1 MPDTILI
8 IDDEIDMLENCS
20 RILKNLGC
28 QCITAS
34 NGEEAIKIVRE
45 KLPDLIITDLKMPGK
60 NGLELLREIKGE
72 NPDGIVVLFTAFA
85 TIESAVDAV
94 KSGAFDYLQKPF
106 TADQLKITVERAL
119 TQKRLTEENKNL
131 KEQLHDHFKFDNIIG
146 QSQKIKD
153 VLDMVRRVSKT
164 ESNILLLGESG
175 TGKELVARCIHANSE
190 RAGMPFVPVD
200 CASLPENLLESE
212 LFGHE
217 KGSFTGAH
225 ISRQGM
231 FESASGGTLFLDEIG
246 ELTPNLQ
253 AKLLRVLQERQVRRV
268 GGRNLIDIDIRVISA
283 TNKDLGQAIQKK
295 EFREDL
301 FFRLNVI
308 SITLPPLRERID
320 DIPLLC
326 NFFIK
331 DAPVANKK
339 QIKEVSQGAIERLK
353 KYNWPGNVR
362 ELQNVIERA
371 VSLSDGGS
379 ITVDDLPD
387 NIRQPPQSPFIKG
400 ELKPPQSPFVKGDN
414 PLTPPLEKGGMGGF
428 EKGISFKD
436 AKKEWLSSFE
446 KEYLVELLRRNN
458 NNITKAS
465 EEANIPRMTIYRLIK
480 KYKLNIA

>member
-1 MPDTILI
+1 MSETILI

-28 QCITAS
+28 ECITAS

-60 NGLELLREIKGE
+60 SGLELLKEIKGE
-72 NPDGIVVLFTAFA
+72 NPSSIVILFTAFA
-85 TIESAVDAV
+85 TIESAVEAV
-94 KSGAFDYLQKPF
+94 KCGAFDYLQKPF
-106 TADQLKITVERAL
+106 TADQLKIAVERAL

-131 KEQLHDHFKFDNIIG
+131 KEQLHEHFKFDNIIG

-153 VLDMVRRVSKT
+153 VLDMVRKVSKT
-164 ESNILLLGESG
+164 DSNILILGESG
-175 TGKELVARCIHANSE
+175 TGKELIARCIHANSE
-190 RAGMPFVPVD
+190 RVGMPFVPVD

-231 FESASGGTLFLDEIG
+231 FETAKGGTLFLDEIG

-268 GGRNLIDIDIRVISA
+268 GGRKLIDIDIRVISA

-308 SITLPPLRERID
+308 SITLPLLRERVD

-331 DAPVANKK
+331 NDPVADKK
-339 QIKEVSQGAIERLK
+339 QIKEISDETIEKLK
-353 KYNWPGNVR
+353 KYNWPGNIR

-371 VSLSDGGS
+371 VSLSDGGI
-379 ITVDDLPD
+379 ITVKDLPD
-387 NIRQPPQSPFIKG
+387 NIVVRGFSLAEKAN
-400 ELKPPQSPFVKGDN
+400 LKVR
-414 PLTPPLEKGGMGGF
+414 TT
-428 EKGISFKD
+428 FKD

-465 EEANIPRMTIYRLIK
+465 EEAGIPRMTIYRMIK
-480 KYKLNIA
+480 KYQIGTATILEADSEK

>member
-1 MPDTILI
+1 MSDTILV
-8 IDDEIDMLENCS
+8 IDDELDMLENCS

-28 QCITAS
+28 ECITAS
-34 NGEEAIKIVRE
+34 NSEEAIKIARE
-45 KLPDLIITDLKMPGK
+45 RLPDVVITDLKMPGK
-60 NGLELLREIKGE
+60 NGVELLKEIKGE
-72 NPDGIVVLFTAFA
+72 NPDSIVILFTAFA

-106 TADQLKITVERAL
+106 TADQLRITVERAL

-131 KEQLHDHFKFDNIIG
+131 KEQLYEHFKFDNIIG
-146 QSQKIKD
+146 QSQKVKD

-225 ISRQGM
+225 ASRQGM
-231 FESASGGTLFLDEIG
+231 FETANGGTLFLDEIG

-253 AKLLRVLQERQVRRV
+253 AKLLRVLQERQLRRV
-268 GGRNLIDIDIRVISA
+268 GGRNLIDIDIRIISA
-283 TNKDLGQAIQKK
+283 TNKNLEGAIKEK
-295 EFREDL
+295 EFRDDL

-308 SITLPPLRERID
+308 SITLPPLRERVD

-331 DAPVANKK
+331 NFAIGNKK
-339 QIKEVSQGAIERLK
+339 EIKGISTDAIGRLK

-362 ELQNVIERA
+362 ELQNVIERG
-371 VSLSDGGS
+371 VSLSDGGY
-379 ITVDDLPD
+379 ITANDLPD
-387 NIRQPPQSPFIKG
+387 NIKAQGHIPPLIPAQAD
-400 ELKPPQSPFVKGDN
+400 FVKGEQG
-414 PLTPPLEKGGMGGF
+414 L
-428 EKGISFKD
+428 SFKD

-446 KEYLVELLRRNN
+446 KDYLIELLNKN
-458 NNITKAS
+458 SNNITKAA
-465 EEANIPRMTIYRLIK
+465 EKAGIPRMTIYRMMK
-480 KYKLNIA
+480 KYNLKVD

>member
-1 MPDTILI
+1 MPDTILV

-45 KLPDLIITDLKMPGK
+45 KLPDIVITDLKMPGK
-60 NGLELLREIKGE
+60 SGLELLKEIKGE
-72 NPDGIVVLFTAFA
+72 NPDGIVILFTAFA

-94 KSGAFDYLQKPF
+94 KCGAFDYLQKPF

-119 TQKRLTEENKNL
+119 TQKRLAEENKNL
-131 KEQLHDHFKFDNIIG
+131 KEQLYDHFKFDNIIG

-153 VLDMVRRVSKT
+153 VLSMVRRVSKT

-175 TGKELVARCIHANSE
+175 TGKELIARSIHANSE
-190 RAGMPFVPVD
+190 RAGMPFITVD

-225 ISRQGM
+225 ASRHGM
-231 FESASGGTLFLDEIG
+231 FETANGGTIFLDEIG
-246 ELTPNLQ
+246 ELTLNLQ

-268 GGRNLIDIDIRVISA
+268 GGRNLIDIDIRIISA
-283 TNKDLGQAIQKK
+283 TNKDLEGAIKEK

-308 SITLPPLRERID
+308 SITLPPLRERVD

-331 DAPVANKK
+331 DDPVAGKK
-339 QIKEVSQGAIERLK
+339 HIKEISQAAIERLK
-353 KYNWPGNVR
+353 KYKWPGNIR

-379 ITVDDLPD
+379 ITIDDLPD
-387 NIRQPPQSPFIKG
+387 NIKRQGMSLRAISMSNG
-400 ELKPPQSPFVKGDN
+400 EA
-414 PLTPPLEKGGMGGF
+414 
-428 EKGISFKD
+428 ISFKD

-446 KEYLVELLRRNN
+446 KEYIIELLKRNN
-458 NNITKAS
+458 DNITKAS

-480 KYKLNIA
+480 KYKLNIVEDN

>member
-1 MPDTILI
+1 MADTILI

-20 RILKNLGC
+20 RILNNLGYR
-28 QCITAS
+28 CITVS
-34 NGEEAIKIVRE
+34 NGEEAVKTVRE
-45 KLPDLIITDLKMPGK
+45 KLPDVVITDLKMPGK
-60 NGLELLREIKGE
+60 NGLELLKEIKGE
-72 NPDGIVVLFTAFA
+72 NPDGIVILFTAFA

-119 TQKRLTEENKNL
+119 TQKRLAEENKNL

-153 VLDMVRRVSKT
+153 VLNMVRRVSNT

-175 TGKELVARCIHANSE
+175 TGKELVARSIHANSG
-190 RAGMPFVPVD
+190 RAGMPFIPVD

-225 ISRQGM
+225 ASRQGM
-231 FESASGGTLFLDEIG
+231 FETANGGTLFLDEIG

-268 GGRNLIDIDIRVISA
+268 GGRNLIDIDIRIISA
-283 TNKDLGQAIQKK
+283 TNKDLEGAIKEK

-308 SITLPPLRERID
+308 SITLPPLRDRVD

-331 DAPVANKK
+331 DDPVAGKK
-339 QIKEVSQGAIERLK
+339 HIKEISADAIERLK
-353 KYNWPGNVR
+353 RYNWPGNVR
-362 ELQNVIERA
+362 ELQNIIERG

-379 ITVDDLPD
+379 ITLNDLPD
-387 NIRQPPQSPFIKG
+387 NIKAIINQPSPISQS
-400 ELKPPQSPFVKGDN
+400 L
-414 PLTPPLEKGGMGGF
+414 
-428 EKGISFKD
+428 SFKD

-446 KEYLVELLRRNN
+446 KEYIIELLRKNN

-465 EEANIPRMTIYRLIK
+465 DEANIPRMTIYRLIK
-480 KYKLNIA
+480 KYKLNVAEDN

>member
-1 MPDTILI
+1 MSDTILV
-8 IDDEIDMLENCS
+8 IDDEMDMLENCS

-28 QCITAS
+28 ECITAS

-60 NGLELLREIKGE
+60 SGLELLKEIKGE

-119 TQKRLTEENKNL
+119 TQKRLAEENKNL
-131 KEQLHDHFKFDNIIG
+131 KKQLYDHFKFDNIIG

-175 TGKELVARCIHANSE
+175 TGKELIARSIHANSE

-225 ISRQGM
+225 ASRQGM
-231 FESASGGTLFLDEIG
+231 FETANGGTIFLDEIG
-246 ELTPNLQ
+246 ELSPNLQ

-283 TNKDLGQAIQKK
+283 TNKDLEGAIKEK

-331 DAPVANKK
+331 NDQVAGKK
-339 QIKEVSQGAIERLK
+339 HIKEISQAAIEILK
-353 KYNWPGNVR
+353 KYSWPGNIR
-362 ELQNVIERA
+362 ELQNVIERG
-371 VSLSDGGS
+371 VSLSDGGY
-379 ITVDDLPD
+379 ITANDLPD
-387 NIRQPPQSPFIKG
+387 NIKAQGHLPQSLIPA
-400 ELKPPQSPFVKGDN
+400 QADFVKGEQG
-414 PLTPPLEKGGMGGF
+414 L
-428 EKGISFKD
+428 SFKD

-446 KEYLVELLRRNN
+446 KDYLIELLNKN
-458 NNITKAS
+458 SNNITKAA
-465 EEANIPRMTIYRLIK
+465 EKAGIPRMTIYRMMK
-480 KYKLNIA
+480 KYNLKVD

>member
-1 MPDTILI
+1 MGETILV

-20 RILKNLGC
+20 RILNNLGC
-28 QCITAS
+28 ECITAS
-34 NGEEAIKIVRE
+34 NPEDAVKIARE
-45 KLPDLIITDLKMPGK
+45 KLPAVVITDLKMPGK
-60 NGLELLREIKGE
+60 NGIELLKEIKGG
-72 NPDGIVVLFTAFA
+72 NPDSIVILFTAFA

-106 TADQLKITVERAL
+106 TADQLRIAVERAL
-119 TQKRLTEENKNL
+119 NQKRLTEENKNL
-131 KEQLHDHFKFDNIIG
+131 KEQLHEHFKFDNIIG

-153 VLDMVRRVSKT
+153 VLDMVRKVSKT

-175 TGKELVARCIHANSE
+175 TGKELIAHSIHANST
-190 RAGMPFVPVD
+190 RAAMPFIPVD

-225 ISRQGM
+225 ASRQGM
-231 FESASGGTLFLDEIG
+231 FETANGGTLFLDEIG

-253 AKLLRVLQERQVRRV
+253 AKLLRVLQERQLRRV

-283 TNKDLGQAIQKK
+283 TNKNLEGAIREK

-326 NFFIK
+326 NFFIENF
-331 DAPVANKK
+331 AIGNKR
-339 QIKEVSQGAIERLK
+339 EVKGISADAIEMLK
-353 KYNWPGNVR
+353 RYNWPGNVR

-371 VSLSDGGS
+371 ISLSDGGS
-379 ITVDDLPD
+379 ITNNDLPD
-387 NIRQPPQSPFIKG
+387 NIRGKG
-400 ELKPPQSPFVKGDN
+400 QGAR
-414 PLTPPLEKGGMGGF
+414 G
-428 EKGISFKD
+428 KGIEEGVSFKD

-446 KEYLVELLRRNN
+446 RDYLTELLRRNN

-465 EEANIPRMTIYRLIK
+465 EEASIPRMTIYRLIK
-480 KYKLNIA
+480 KYGIKVEPSI

>member
-1 MPDTILI
+1 
-8 IDDEIDMLENCS
+8 
-20 RILKNLGC
+20 
-28 QCITAS
+28 
-34 NGEEAIKIVRE
+34 
-45 KLPDLIITDLKMPGK
+45 
-60 NGLELLREIKGE
+60 
-72 NPDGIVVLFTAFA
+72 
-85 TIESAVDAV
+85 
-94 KSGAFDYLQKPF
+94 
-106 TADQLKITVERAL
+106 ADQLKITVERAL

-153 VLDMVRRVSKT
+153 VLNMVRRVSNT

-175 TGKELVARCIHANSE
+175 TGKELIARSIHANSE
-190 RAGMPFVPVD
+190 RAGAPFIPVD

-225 ISRQGM
+225 ASRQGM
-231 FESASGGTLFLDEIG
+231 FETANGGTIFLDEIG

-253 AKLLRVLQERQVRRV
+253 AKLLRVFQERQVRRV

-283 TNKDLGQAIQKK
+283 TNKDLEDAIKEK

-308 SITLPPLRERID
+308 SITLPPLRERVD

-331 DAPVANKK
+331 NEPVAGKK
-339 QIKEVSQGAIERLK
+339 HIKDISQGAIEMLK
-353 KYNWPGNVR
+353 KFSWPGNIR
-362 ELQNVIERA
+362 ELQNVIERG

-379 ITVDDLPD
+379 ITINDLPD
-387 NIRQPPQSPFIKG
+387 NIKG
-400 ELKPPQSPFVKGDN
+400 QGQPPQSPFVKGDN
-414 PLTPPLEKGGMGGF
+414 PLNPPLLRGTKGVVN
-428 EKGISFKD
+428 FKD

-446 KEYLVELLRRNN
+446 KEYLIELLRRNN

>member
-1 MPDTILI
+1 MSDTILI

-20 RILKNLGC
+20 RILNNLGF

-190 RAGMPFVPVD
+190 RTGMPFVPVD

-331 DAPVANKK
+331 DAPVANEK
-339 QIKEVSQGAIERLK
+339 QIKEVSPDTIEILK
-353 KYNWPGNVR
+353 RYNWPGNVR

-387 NIRQPPQSPFIKG
+387 NIKIP
-400 ELKPPQSPFVKGDN
+400 LK
-414 PLTPPLEKGGMGGF
+414 PPLEKGGVGGF

-446 KEYLVELLRRNN
+446 KEYLVELLKRNN
-458 NNITKAS
+458 NNITRAS